1 MSFNKT
7 RGSVYLSVRSRDL
20 INTSSGNQGNRGR
33 FILFNPIEALDNEV
47 LSISLTSATF
57 ANAWYNLSE
66 STNNN
71 KFTFIENGV
80 TYNTEIPDG
89 NYNILELIQKLKTI
103 MESANSGAVTYTFSY
118 DEITNRVKIISDSA
132 NITTLKFS
140 FNNSPRRMIGFNNQD
155 INLNSFTAIYSN
167 RSVDITDTQNSIY
180 VRVPNLSNQKIIES
194 STGQYSNI
202 LAHIPVLYRRNSF
215 FTYEPNVP
223 FEMEL
228 SSRTI
233 NSIDIAITYQ
243 NENIDVDF
251 GNADFEVNLKIDF
264 YNKPESK
271 PREIKLH
278 KDMISKFDIYKK
290 TQMDKNRRIEELK
303 NLKKLKQN

>member
-1 MSFNKT
+1 
-7 RGSVYLSVRSRDL
+7 
-20 INTSSGNQGNRGR
+20 
-33 FILFNPIEALDNEV
+33 
-47 LSISLTSATF
+47 
-57 ANAWYNLSE
+57 
-66 STNNN
+66 
-71 KFTFIENGV
+71 
-80 TYNTEIPDG
+80 
-89 NYNILELIQKLKTI
+89 
-103 MESANSGAVTYTFSY
+103 
-118 DEITNRVKIISDSA
+118 
-132 NITTLKFS
+132 
-140 FNNSPRRMIGFNNQD
+140 MIGFNNED

-202 LAHIPVLYRRNSF
+202 LAHIPVLYSRNSF

-243 NENIDVDF
+243 NENIDVNF
-251 GNADFEVNLKIDF
+251 GNADWEINLKIDF